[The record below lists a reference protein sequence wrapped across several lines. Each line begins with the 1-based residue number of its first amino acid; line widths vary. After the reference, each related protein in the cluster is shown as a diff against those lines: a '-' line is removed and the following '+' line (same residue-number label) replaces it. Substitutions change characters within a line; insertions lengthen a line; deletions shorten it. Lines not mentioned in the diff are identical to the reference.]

1 MKNRLNVVSDGVM
14 VTALAIAGIVIAGRA
29 LDTDLAY
36 KAAAI
41 PVLGNV
47 IQGLRAVVRQVYNP

>member
-29 LDTDLAY
+29 LDTDAAY
-36 KAAAI
+36 KAEGL
-41 PVLGNV
+41 PVVGTFV
-47 IQGLRAVVRQVYNP
+47 RGLRAVVRQVYNP